1 MTRRSILALLPL
13 LLCQVAYA
21 DLAQDLRQLRNT
33 ISETSRT
40 GKELGELAGV
50 GNNNQQQA
58 PVQPNTSVRNNALQD
73 GNVNE
78 GDILVGK
85 IGNIKL
91 FTEPSKKAA
100 SNCTLTK
107 HEELIYTGTEA
118 NGYYSV
124 ATANKGDG
132 WVEKVLVKKK

>member
-1 MTRRSILALLPL
+1 MIRGSILALLPL
-13 LLCQVAYA
+13 LFCQVAYA

-50 GNNNQQQA
+50 GNSNQQP
-58 PVQPNTSVRNNALQD
+58 PVQPNTGVQNNVLQN

-91 FTEPSKKAA
+91 FAEPSKQAV
-100 SNCTLTK
+100 NNGTLTK
-107 HEELIYTGTEA
+107 HEEFIYTGTEV

-124 ATANKGDG
+124 TTANKGDG

>member
-1 MTRRSILALLPL
+1 MHRQIFSLLILFNCSLAN
-13 LLCQVAYA
+13 A

-50 GNNNQQQA
+50 GNNNQQQS
-58 PVQPNTSVRNNALQD
+58 PVQPSTSVRNSTPQN

-100 SNCTLTK
+100 SNGTLTK

-124 ATANKGDG
+124 TTANKGDG

>member
-1 MTRRSILALLPL
+1 MNRIVLASMITLFSSL
-13 LLCQVAYA
+13 AHA
-21 DLAQDLRQLRNT
+21 DLASDLRQLRST
-33 ISETSRT
+33 ISETART
-40 GKELGELAGV
+40 GKELSEVTGV
-50 GNNNQQQA
+50 GNSSQQP
-58 PVQPNTSVRNNALQD
+58 PVQPNTSVRNNALQN
-73 GNVNE
+73 GNLNE

-85 IGNIKL
+85 IGNIRL

-100 SNCTLTK
+100 SNGTLTK

-124 ATANKGDG
+124 TTANKGDG